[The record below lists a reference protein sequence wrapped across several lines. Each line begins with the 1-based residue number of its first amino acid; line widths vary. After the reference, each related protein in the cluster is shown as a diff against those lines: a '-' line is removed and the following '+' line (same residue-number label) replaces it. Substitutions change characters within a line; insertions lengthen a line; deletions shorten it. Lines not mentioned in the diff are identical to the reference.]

1 MTSRYRVEV
10 SRPAARQIEAL
21 DKTTQARIISRLEA
35 LEGDPRPSAA
45 KKLKGERGTW
55 RVRVGDYRIVY
66 AIEDN
71 RLLILVVKVGHRREV
86 YR

>member
-1 MTSRYRVEV
+1 V
-10 SRPAARQIEAL
+10 SRAAARQIEAL
-21 DKTTQARIISRLEA
+21 DRTTQARIISRLET
-35 LEGDPRPSAA
+35 LEEEPRPPTA
-45 KKLKGERGTW
+45 KKLKGEHGTW

-66 AIEDN
+66 TIEDN

>member
-1 MTSRYRVEV
+1 MSLRYRVEV

-21 DKTTQARIISRLEA
+21 DRATQARIIRRLEA
-35 LEGDPRPSAA
+35 LEVDPRPPAA
-45 KKLKGERGTW
+45 KKLKGEHGTW

-66 AIEDN
+66 TIEDN

>member
-1 MTSRYRVEV
+1 MEV

-21 DKTTQARIISRLEA
+21 DKTTQARIINRLEA
-35 LEGDPRPSAA
+35 LEADPRPSSA
-45 KKLKGERGTW
+45 KKLKGEQGIW
-55 RVRVGDYRIVY
+55 RIRVGDYRIVY
-66 AIEDN
+66 TIEDN

>member
-1 MTSRYRVEV
+1 M

-21 DKTTQARIISRLEA
+21 DRVTQARIISRLEA
-35 LEGDPRPSAA
+35 LQADPRPPTA
-45 KKLKGERGTW
+45 KKLKGEHATW
-55 RVRVGDYRIVY
+55 RVRAGDYRIVY
-66 AIEDN
+66 RIEDD